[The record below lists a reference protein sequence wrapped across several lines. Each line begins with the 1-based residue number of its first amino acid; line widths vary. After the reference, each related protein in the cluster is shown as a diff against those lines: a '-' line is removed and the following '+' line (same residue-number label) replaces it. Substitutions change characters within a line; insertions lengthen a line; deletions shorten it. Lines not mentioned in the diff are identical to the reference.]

1 MEVPVAVDALV
12 KPKDVDHKE
21 KKKSHKSRKDKH
33 SETVVKTDQKVVS
46 PDHKS
51 GKKSVSSTSE
61 KKRDRSASPA
71 PRPVFKEHEHASA
84 PPADSSSS
92 PESAHQSGITKGD
105 KHKPTSGHDKD
116 TTGSLFRSTSAVS
129 QPEQDPGHTFTSS
142 GACAFPPATEVD
154 PYEQVSEDERSVT
167 FSGSD
172 EGQLSDST
180 ETLEQTEDM
189 SYRETVWS
197 IRSFMGWHHIP
208 AFKTD
213 YAEPDKSNNP
223 WKGKNPRKPTRISV
237 AMPPDDWLCQ
247 KLERLNLTVVEGYP
261 SRSQDSAGLKRD

>member
-12 KPKDVDHKE
+12 KPKAVDHKE

-61 KKRDRSASPA
+61 KKRDQSASPA
-71 PRPVFKEHEHASA
+71 PRPVSKKHEHASA
-84 PPADSSSS
+84 APADTSSS
-92 PESAHQSGITKGD
+92 PESAHQSGVTEGD

-129 QPEQDPGHTFTSS
+129 QPDQDPGHTFTGS

-154 PYEQVSEDERSVT
+154 PYEQVSEDERLVT

-172 EGQLSDST
+172 
-180 ETLEQTEDM
+180 
-189 SYRETVWS
+189 V
-197 IRSFMGWHHIP
+197 
-208 AFKTD
+208 
-213 YAEPDKSNNP
+213 
-223 WKGKNPRKPTRISV
+223 
-237 AMPPDDWLCQ
+237 
-247 KLERLNLTVVEGYP
+247 
-261 SRSQDSAGLKRD
+261 